1 VGRRPAQEV
10 HILRQAYGRDMWFL
24 GKTLV
29 ASAAATIM
37 AGFPRD
43 LIVPQLVMLVEPFF
57 HLPIILL
64 QQVQRPRREFGAFFP
79 FYLRPA
85 GGSTF
90 VPEFGP
96 PNTANAARAANRALI
111 QLVRGV

>member
-1 VGRRPAQEV
+1 
-10 HILRQAYGRDMWFL
+10 MWFL
-24 GKTLV
+24 GKSLV
-29 ASAAATIM
+29 VSAAVTIM

-43 LIVPQLVMLVEPFF
+43 LIVVPQLVMLVEPFF
-57 HLPIILL
+57 HLPVILL
-64 QQVQRPRREFGAFFP
+64 QQVQRPRRELGAFFLS

-96 PNTANAARAANRALI
+96 PLSSLFETCFENTANAARVANRALI

>member
-1 VGRRPAQEV
+1 
-10 HILRQAYGRDMWFL
+10 MWFL

-29 ASAAATIM
+29 ASAAVTIM

-43 LIVPQLVMLVEPFF
+43 LIVVPQQVMLVEPFF
-57 HLPIILL
+57 HLLVILH
-64 QQVQRPRREFGAFFP
+64 QQVQRSQARARAFFLS

-96 PNTANAARAANRALI
+96 PLSSLFETCFENTANAARVANRALI